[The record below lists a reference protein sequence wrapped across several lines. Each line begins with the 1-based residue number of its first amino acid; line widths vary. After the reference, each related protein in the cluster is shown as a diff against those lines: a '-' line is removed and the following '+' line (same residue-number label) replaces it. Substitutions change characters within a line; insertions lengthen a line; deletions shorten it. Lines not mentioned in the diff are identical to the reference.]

1 MEVHEKLEEAMKKAT
16 GDRASGIVCATCPHC
31 RFVNQFSEFEE
42 IDVFICDEC
51 GRTGAVGLLLL

>member
-1 MEVHEKLEEAMKKAT
+1 LEEAMKEAT
-16 GDRASGIVCATCPHC
+16 SDRTPGVLCATCPHR

-51 GRTGAVGLLLL
+51 GEPVQ

>member
-16 GDRASGIVCATCPHC
+16 GDRASGIVCATCPHR

-51 GRTGAVGLLLL
+51 GEPAQ